1 MGSVEGVV
9 EEIGIR
15 STRLRN
21 PEGRLVTVP
30 NHKFTDSLVENIS
43 AQPSLQ
49 RHLALTVPVAM
60 SAGELERV
68 EAALAAVA
76 RPVAVRMVGF
86 APAEVRYTATYELPA
101 AAAPSPEGVHAALLE
116 RLLSLGVEGLRA
128 E

>member
-1 MGSVEGVV
+1 
-9 EEIGIR
+9 
-15 STRLRN
+15 
-21 PEGRLVTVP
+21 
-30 NHKFTDSLVENIS
+30 
-43 AQPSLQ
+43 
-49 RHLALTVPVAM
+49 M

-101 AAAPSPEGVHAALLE
+101 AASASPASPASPAAPAAPAAPTAEAVHAALLE
-116 RLLSLGVEGLRA
+116 RLLALGVEGLRA